1 MDIKTVCSVTS
12 KPSIRVEARALF
24 RDAYSRSLMDFCSFQ
39 ISKNPCRKGM
49 DFLGAT
55 ERTWTAGLLITN
67 QLLYRLS
74 YSSISYENWLF
85 RHTLFLVY
93 HTSWLLKRNS
103 LTTTGDLLI
112 TNQLLYRLSYTSI
125 SIFDSDHNTIFL
137 SQRQHPFQFSPSMR
151 LSCFCI
157 LLYVLLQVFL
167 QNKCCHF
174 FILHFRVIVNCGKI
188 EKICRCISAIQIGR
202 ASCRERV

>member
-1 MDIKTVCSVTS
+1 MNASLL
-12 KPSIRVEARALF
+12 LF
-24 RDAYSRSLMDFCSFQ
+24 VQLADRTLDCNRD
-39 ISKNPCRKGM
+39 
-49 DFLGAT
+49 
-55 ERTWTAGLLITN
+55 
-67 QLLYRLS
+67 S
-74 YSSISYENWLF
+74 YSSLKLF
-85 RHTLFLVY
+85 WTTRLASGFLY
-93 HTSWLLKRNS
+93 TNNS
-103 LTTTGDLLI
+103 SQAMWRLRRAGASGVTRTPDLLI

-188 EKICRCISAIQIGR
+188 EKICRCISAIL
-202 ASCRERV
+202 S

>member
-1 MDIKTVCSVTS
+1 MPERKKAVFID
-12 KPSIRVEARALF
+12 
-24 RDAYSRSLMDFCSFQ
+24 SFLSQ
-39 ISKNPCRKGM
+39 
-49 DFLGAT
+49 
-55 ERTWTAGLLITN
+55 RT
-67 QLLYRLS
+67 RL
-74 YSSISYENWLF
+74 
-85 RHTLFLVY
+85 LFLSCCLCPFSIQKG
-93 HTSWLLKRNS
+93 HRSFLDHIGRCWQFISPQFLKISFVFMVNFEGS
-103 LTTTGDLLI
+103 KTPEVVDAVGFQPTASKVTTQYGASGVTRTPDLLI

-188 EKICRCISAIQIGR
+188 EKICRCISAIL
-202 ASCRERV
+202 S